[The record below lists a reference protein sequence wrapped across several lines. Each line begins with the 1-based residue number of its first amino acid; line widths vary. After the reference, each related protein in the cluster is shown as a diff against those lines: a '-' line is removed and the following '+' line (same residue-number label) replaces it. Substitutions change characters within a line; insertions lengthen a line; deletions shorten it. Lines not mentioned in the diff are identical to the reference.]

1 MKKQLILWLAAIALI
16 ATSCV
21 EDDYAEDSRTPIQ
34 FTVSMAGNMATTRS
48 AVDDIWN
55 GGEAVAVQMTS
66 GGSSIVKKYKIDN
79 SESPVKLVPYDS
91 SVQPFYWP
99 HSGSTEVTVSAW
111 YPYAETKQTVATT
124 NTDIK
129 DQSTEENYEAA
140 NLMEAADVTRAYNA
154 TLPTTPETPLE
165 LTFSHRMAKLII
177 RPFHDKDTE
186 GHDTSQLIAAEVAK
200 TTTKAIN
207 LCSDEITVYRND
219 RQFEVLV
226 TPQPIP
232 AATKFIKLSYRND
245 NTKSSTFEF
254 SESTSKTLEAGKTYT
269 FNVKLNTAA
278 DSAFVVTLNTA
289 ETPTYDGTQKDYP
302 GINSVTCNGKTLTVN
317 VDYVID
323 EDHSTLSVTN
333 AGDYDVTIKGTG
345 QYRETNTTTVHWKIN
360 KAQETGSIS
369 YTTTHVDKTVGA
381 EPFTNT
387 LSNNINHG
395 NVRYTSSN
403 EYVATVDG
411 NGLVTIHHAGSCTIT
426 ATVEDANYYFDSN
439 TASYN
444 LTVSSN

>member
-48 AVDDIWN
+48 AVNGTWN

-99 HSGSTEVTVSAW
+99 HSGITEVTVSAW

-140 NLMEAADVTRAYNA
+140 NLMEAADVTRTYNVES
-154 TLPTTPETPLE
+154 PTTPLE
-165 LTFSHRMAKLII
+165 VTFSHRMAKLII

-254 SESTSKTLEAGKTYT
+254 SETTSKTLEAGKIYI

-302 GINSVTCNGKTLTVN
+302 GINSVTCNGKTLAVD

-323 EDHSTLSVTN
+323 ETLSTLSVTN
-333 AGDYDVTIKGTG
+333 AGTYDVTIKGTG
-345 QYRETNTTTVHWKIN
+345 QYRGTNTRTVQWTIN
-360 KAQETGSIS
+360 KAHETGSIS
-369 YTTTHVDKTVGA
+369 YAPTPINKTVGA

-403 EYVATVDG
+403 EYVATVDS

>member
-34 FTVSMAGNMATTRS
+34 FTVSMTGNKATTRS

-165 LTFSHRMAKLII
+165 LTFS
-177 RPFHDKDTE
+177 
-186 GHDTSQLIAAEVAK
+186 
-200 TTTKAIN
+200 
-207 LCSDEITVYRND
+207 
-219 RQFEVLV
+219 
-226 TPQPIP
+226 
-232 AATKFIKLSYRND
+232 IKI
-245 NTKSSTFEF
+245 
-254 SESTSKTLEAGKTYT
+254 
-269 FNVKLNTAA
+269 
-278 DSAFVVTLNTA
+278 
-289 ETPTYDGTQKDYP
+289 Q
-302 GINSVTCNGKTLTVN
+302 
-317 VDYVID
+317 
-323 EDHSTLSVTN
+323 
-333 AGDYDVTIKGTG
+333 KGTTLPNSL
-345 QYRETNTTTVHWKIN
+345 QPKWRKQLQRPLISVLMKSLSTEKIASLKCSWPLRPSLLQPN
-360 KAQETGSIS
+360 
-369 YTTTHVDKTVGA
+369 
-381 EPFTNT
+381 
-387 LSNNINHG
+387 LS
-395 NVRYTSSN
+395 S
-403 EYVATVDG
+403 
-411 NGLVTIHHAGSCTIT
+411 
-426 ATVEDANYYFDSN
+426 
-439 TASYN
+439 
-444 LTVSSN
+444 